1 MIGCTLIVGWEG
13 MQLQLKNNGK
23 STAVPNRFI
32 ECCADAPDK
41 YAAAYLLGLM
51 HASNHQAV
59 DRDIFCARLGLSWEE
74 ILIAFEFWQ
83 KKGFA
88 RIVNGAE
95 FCFEFG
101 EFMREAPA
109 SEELYTERE
118 FNQRLQELFGSR
130 QLSPHEYLKIY
141 DYTDIFRLPK
151 KVVLCLAEYCI
162 ALKGK
167 RVSVAYMDKVA
178 KSWAEEDHIDTEERA
193 QEKIAALKETSSG
206 VMRVLTRLGIS
217 SRSATQD
224 ETALYEKWTQEW
236 GFTLEAILTAC
247 AHTTAAREPSMKYL
261 DRILERLH
269 ADGDTTSR
277 QISEKKQQ
285 TENVT
290 KDLQEL
296 LRIVEPGS
304 KPTFEHESLYRKWT
318 SVFGY
323 DMDILCAAAKLLA
336 SRGKLP
342 LIYMDDILTDWY
354 NNRIQ
359 TPEEAQR
366 LIAAQKALDGRIA
379 AMLSAAG
386 IERAITDSHRKIY
399 LRWSEEWGLS
409 HDAILLAAEISSLS
423 ENPYRYLNSI
433 LSGWHNAGVRTLADA
448 QRETK
453 KYTGGQSTAA
463 KRASF
468 ERPVGNYDHL
478 AIDPF
483 ADEGA

>member
-1 MIGCTLIVGWEG
+1 
-13 MQLQLKNNGK
+13 MQLQLKNNAR
-23 STAVPNRFI
+23 STSVPNRFI
-32 ECCADAPDK
+32 ECCSGAPDK

-51 HASNHQAV
+51 YASNHQAM
-59 DRDIFCARLGLSWEE
+59 DRDIFCARLGLPWEE
-74 ILIAFEFWQ
+74 VLIAFEYWQ

-101 EFMREAPA
+101 EFVCEPA
-109 SEELYTERE
+109 GEELYTERE

-151 KVVLCLAEYCI
+151 KVVLCLAQYCI

-178 KSWAEEDHIDTEERA
+178 QSWAEEEHIDTEQKA
-193 QEKIAALKETSSG
+193 QEKVNSLKEASSG
-206 VMRVLTRLGIS
+206 VLRVLSQLGITG
-217 SRSATQD
+217 RGPTQD
-224 ETALYEKWTQEW
+224 ETALYAKWTHEW
-236 GFTLEAILTAC
+236 GFTLEAVLTAC

-269 ADGDTTSR
+269 DDGDLSSR
-277 QISEKKQQ
+277 QIAEKKQK
-285 TENVT
+285 TESAS
-290 KDLQEL
+290 KDIQEL
-296 LRIVEPGS
+296 LRIIGETG

-323 DMDILCAAAKLLA
+323 GMDMLSAAARLLA
-336 SRGKLP
+336 ARGKLP
-342 LIYMDDILTDWY
+342 FVYIDDILTEWY
-354 NNRIQ
+354 NNRIH
-359 TPEEAQR
+359 TPDEAQR
-366 LIAAQKALDGRIA
+366 AITAQKALDGRIL

-386 IERAITDSHRKIY
+386 IARAVTDSHRKVY
-399 LRWSEEWGLS
+399 LKWSEEWGLS

-423 ENPYRYLNSI
+423 ENPYRYLSAI
-433 LSGWHNAGVRTLADA
+433 LTGWHGAGVRTLADA

-453 KYTGGQSTAA
+453 KHSVSNTQVKTGY
-463 KRASF
+463 F
-468 ERPVGNYDHL
+468 DRPTENYDHL
-478 AIDPF
+478 AVDPF

>member
-1 MIGCTLIVGWEG
+1 

-32 ECCADAPDK
+32 ECCADAPEK
-41 YAAAYLLGLM
+41 YVAAYLLGLM
-51 HASNHQAV
+51 HAANHQAV
-59 DRDIFCARLGLSWEE
+59 DRDLFCARLRLNWEE
-74 ILIAFEFWQ
+74 ILIAFEYWQ

-88 RIVNGAE
+88 RILNGAE

-101 EFMREAPA
+101 EYLHEAPA

-162 ALKGK
+162 VLKGK
-167 RVSVAYMDKVA
+167 RVSVSYMDKVA
-178 KSWAEEDHIDTEERA
+178 KSWAEEDHIDTEEKA
-193 QEKIAALKETSSG
+193 QEKISAIKEASSG
-206 VMRVLTRLGIS
+206 VPRVLARLGIT
-217 SRSATQD
+217 SRGPTQD
-224 ETALYEKWTQEW
+224 ETALYEKWTRDW
-236 GFTLEAILTAC
+236 GFTLEAVLTAC

-261 DRILERLH
+261 DRILERLYT
-269 ADGDTTSR
+269 DGDTTSR
-277 QISEKKQQ
+277 QITEKKQQ
-285 TENVT
+285 TESAT

-296 LRIVEPGS
+296 LRIVGEPGS

-323 DMDILCAAAKLLA
+323 GMDMLCAAAKLLA
-336 SRGKLP
+336 ARGKLP
-342 LIYMDDILTDWY
+342 LVYLDDLLTDWY
-354 NNRIQ
+354 NNHIQ

-366 LIAAQKALDGRIA
+366 LIAAQKALDGRISA
-379 AMLSAAG
+379 VLSAAG
-386 IERAITDSHRKIY
+386 IERAVTDAHRKIY
-399 LRWSEEWGLS
+399 LKWSEEWGLS
-409 HDAILLAAEISSLS
+409 HDTILLAAEISSLS

-448 QRETK
+448 QQETK
-453 KYTGGQSTAA
+453 KRSVERTP
-463 KRASF
+463 ASKAGYF
-468 ERPVGNYDHL
+468 DRPTENYDHL
-478 AIDPF
+478 AVDLF
-483 ADEGA
+483 NDEGA